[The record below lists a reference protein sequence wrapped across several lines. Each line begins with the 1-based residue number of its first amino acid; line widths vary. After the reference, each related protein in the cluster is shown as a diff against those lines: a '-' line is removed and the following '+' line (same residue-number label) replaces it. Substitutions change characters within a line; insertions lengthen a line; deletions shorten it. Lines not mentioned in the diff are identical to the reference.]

1 MHLPGV
7 GSVLCCRWCGGVP
20 LASCGDRTCHNI
32 PFSSLALCGMLA
44 LICPMV
50 FYSVRSMI
58 GEEMGGN
65 TGNNARTARV
75 GHEKAA
81 GIYAEAA
88 AALLSWAPGCIIE
101 LLLIACSSEGARI
114 DRWSRAGAVSR
125 THGIVTLRR
134 PSIDPQT
141 TTSCMQQLGIG
152 SHRIC

>member
-1 MHLPGV
+1 
-7 GSVLCCRWCGGVP
+7 
-20 LASCGDRTCHNI
+20 
-32 PFSSLALCGMLA
+32 
-44 LICPMV
+44 
-50 FYSVRSMI
+50 MI

-101 LLLIACSSEGARI
+101 LLLLLLIACSSEGARI